1 MKLNTLNPSIK
12 ANPISFLTPVCSTMM
27 AIHLLPKALLSI
39 PTVTIPDPKPL
50 LFPCALVYKLNRKL
64 DWQYCWGYIY
74 STLIMLIEFSRR
86 EEAELLYNIAT
97 PAGVYL
103 LQFDT
108 SSKSY
113 IMGTVEGMI
122 EMPPGVPFVVN
133 IDGDESHSITV
144 ACLQTLDSLQGYS
157 KYPTNTL
164 RLKSL
169 FLFQLRIYGFNPYVA
184 FMEFTR
190 RPGWGSYIWGQ

>member
-1 MKLNTLNPSIK
+1 
-12 ANPISFLTPVCSTMM
+12 
-27 AIHLLPKALLSI
+27 
-39 PTVTIPDPKPL
+39 
-50 LFPCALVYKLNRKL
+50 
-64 DWQYCWGYIY
+64 
-74 STLIMLIEFSRR
+74 MLIEFSTR

-113 IMGTVEGMI
+113 IMGTVEDMI

-169 FLFQLRIYGFNPYVA
+169 FLFQLRIYGLLHLWNLL
-184 FMEFTR
+184 E
-190 RPGWGSYIWGQ
+190 GQDGDLISEDSNCLDFYEAENFFLQICP